1 MCRLVIAGI
10 IILLYVVGFILWL
23 WLLWQAYHA
32 PNLLVFAKKLLLAY
46 LVDRIFR
53 EIEINCGE

>member
-10 IILLYVVGFILWL
+10 IVFYIVGFVLWV

-32 PNLLVFAKKLLLAY
+32 PNILFLAKKLLLAY
-46 LVDRIFR
+46 LIDRIFDK
-53 EIEINCGE
+53 IEFNAGG